1 MTQMMRDAVQSNV
14 VAIRGYA
21 AQYNMTAKEAF
32 EDWLGEDDWPE
43 KLIDDVALILGV
55 TVE

>member
-21 AQYNMTAKEAF
+21 AQYNMTVKEAF